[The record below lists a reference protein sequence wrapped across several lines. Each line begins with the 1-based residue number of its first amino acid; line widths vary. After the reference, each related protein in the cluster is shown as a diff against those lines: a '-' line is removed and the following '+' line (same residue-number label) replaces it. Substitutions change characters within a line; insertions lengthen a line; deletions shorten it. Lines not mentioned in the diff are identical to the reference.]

1 MKLDC
6 YRIHGNAPEI
16 VPARPE
22 RMWMDRTPNRFAY
35 RCTPITM
42 ANTTGLELLCPHHVA
57 LTWTGGG
64 ATVDIGIVETGKAA
78 GSAPLVQSHFG
89 NGIATFMPGH
99 VFRTDPDWALWCRG
113 SPNMCKDGLT
123 PLEGLVETEWLP
135 FTFTMNWRFTRPG
148 TVEFRRGEP
157 FCFVTPVPHVAMEA
171 IRPRVMPL
179 AADPQ
184 LAADHAAWKGSRD
197 DFNARLAAREPAAMQ
212 AKWQRYD
219 LKGEPPR
226 GVAAPDTHRIKRRM
240 RAPVAG
246 PSGAAVLPARPAA
259 PAFDAGRT
267 RQNIIWIASYPKSG
281 NTWVRVFLHNLRR
294 EMEGRGDE
302 PLDLN
307 RLHES
312 SAWEIH
318 AKDYGAIIGKP
329 VMEATPAEIAGA
341 RPEVQRRLANGR
353 DAPFLVKTHLTVGM
367 DCGHP
372 TINLD
377 ATLAAVYIVRNSLD
391 VAVSYANHA
400 GHSLDLIVEHMCT
413 PAMKTV
419 MTAKDVNE
427 TIGSWSQNVASWTGV
442 YQRPVLFLR
451 YEDLLNEPSK
461 HFARLVRFMGWTP
474 TEVQIDSAVTMSSFD
489 DLKRL
494 EISSG
499 FNERPVTSPS
509 FFRQGSTGKWASALS
524 LGQKKRILSEHA
536 PMMQRFGYVSI
547 GNELTRL
554 SAAAFPETRDKIGSV
569 PFLC

>member
-6 YRIHGNAPEI
+6 HRIHENAPEI

-42 ANTTGLELLCPHHVA
+42 ANTTGWELLCPHHVA

-64 ATVDIGIVETGKAA
+64 ATLDIGIVETGKAA

-197 DFNARLAAREPAAMQ
+197 DLNARLAAREPAAMQ

-226 GVAAPDTHRIKRRM
+226 GEAAPDTHRIKRRM

-246 PSGAAVLPARPAA
+246 PGGAAVLPVRAAA

-318 AKDYGAIIGKP
+318 AKDYEAIIGKP
-329 VMEATPAEIAGA
+329 VMEATLAEIAGA

-377 ATLAAVYIVRNSLD
+377 ATLAAVYIVRNPLD

-427 TIGSWSQNVASWTGV
+427 TIGSWSQNVASWMGV

-451 YEDLLNEPSK
+451 YEDLLNGHIKEFRRLANFLKWDAADVCISAAIK
-461 HFARLVRFMGWTP
+461 KSAFDRLKAIEANQGFA
-474 TEVQIDSAVTMSSFD
+474 
-489 DLKRL
+489 
-494 EISSG
+494 
-499 FNERPVTSPS
+499 ERPSTSPA
-509 FFRQGSTGKWASALS
+509 FFRHGRQGGWKTS
-524 LGQKKRILSEHA
+524 LTTDQQRAILMAHA
-536 PMMQRFGYVSI
+536 PMMQRFGYLPNGCTI
-547 GNELTRL
+547 GRHAVASEIKSESSN
-554 SAAAFPETRDKIGSV
+554 V
-569 PFLC
+569 

>member
-1 MKLDC
+1 
-6 YRIHGNAPEI
+6 
-16 VPARPE
+16 
-22 RMWMDRTPNRFAY
+22 MDRTPNRFAY

-42 ANTTGLELLCPHHVA
+42 ANTTGWELLCPHHVA

-89 NGIATFMPGH
+89 NGIVTFLPGH

-184 LAADHAAWKGSRD
+184 LAADHAAWKSSRD
-197 DFNARLAAREPAAMQ
+197 DFNARLAAKEPAAVQ
-212 AKWQRYD
+212 AKWQRYY

-226 GVAAPDTHRIKRRM
+226 GEAAPDTHRVKRRM

-246 PSGAAVLPARPAA
+246 PGGAAVLPARPAA
-259 PAFDAGRT
+259 PAFDTGRT
-267 RQNIIWIASYPKSG
+267 KQNIIWIASYPKSG
-281 NTWVRVFLHNLRR
+281 NTWLRVFLHNLRR

-307 RLHES
+307 RLHEI

-318 AKDYGAIIGKP
+318 GRDYEAIIGKP

-377 ATLAAVYIVRNSLD
+377 ATLAAVYIVRNPLD
-391 VAVSYANHA
+391 IAVSYANHA
-400 GHSLDLIVEHMCT
+400 GHALDLIVEHMGT
-413 PAMKTV
+413 PGMKTV

-427 TIGSWSQNVASWTGV
+427 TIGSWSQNVASWMGV

-451 YEDLLNEPSK
+451 YEDLLNDTLK
-461 HFARLVRFMGWTP
+461 HFRRLAGFLKWDP
-474 TEVQIDSAVTMSSFD
+474 TDAEFSAAIRRSSFEG
-489 DLKRL
+489 LKAI
-494 EISSG
+494 EANQG
-499 FNERPVTSPS
+499 FAERPPTSPV
-509 FFRQGSTGKWASALS
+509 FFRDGRQGGWKASLTTDQQRA
-524 LGQKKRILSEHA
+524 ILMAHT
-536 PMMQRFGYVSI
+536 PMMQRFGY
-547 GNELTRL
+547 L
-554 SAAAFPETRDKIGSV
+554 PDGSV
-569 PFLC
+569 VNGQRALAIKAKNERLDA

>member
-1 MKLDC
+1 
-6 YRIHGNAPEI
+6 
-16 VPARPE
+16 
-22 RMWMDRTPNRFAY
+22 MWMDRTPNRFAY

-42 ANTTGLELLCPHHVA
+42 ANTTGWELLCPHHVA

-89 NGIATFMPGH
+89 NGIVTFLPGH

-157 FCFVTPVPHVAMEA
+157 FCFVSPVPHVAMEA

-184 LAADHAAWKGSRD
+184 LAADHAAWKSSRD

-226 GVAAPDTHRIKRRM
+226 GVAAPDTHRVKRRM

-246 PSGAAVLPARPAA
+246 PSGAAVQPARPAA

-318 AKDYGAIIGKP
+318 AKDYEAIIGKP
-329 VMEATPAEIAGA
+329 VMEATLAEIAGA

-377 ATLAAVYIVRNSLD
+377 ATLAAVYIVRNPLD
-391 VAVSYANHA
+391 IAVSYANHA
-400 GHSLDLIVEHMCT
+400 GHALDLIVEHMGT
-413 PAMKTV
+413 PGMKTV

-427 TIGSWSQNVASWTGV
+427 TIGSWSQNVASWMGV

-451 YEDLLNEPSK
+451 YEDLLNDTLK
-461 HFARLVRFMGWTP
+461 HFRRLAGFLKWDP
-474 TEVQIDSAVTMSSFD
+474 TDAEFSAAIRRSSFEG
-489 DLKRL
+489 LKAI
-494 EISSG
+494 EANQG
-499 FNERPVTSPS
+499 FAERPPTSPV
-509 FFRQGSTGKWASALS
+509 FFRDGRQGGWKASLTTDQQRA
-524 LGQKKRILSEHA
+524 ILMAHT
-536 PMMQRFGYVSI
+536 PMMQRFGY
-547 GNELTRL
+547 L
-554 SAAAFPETRDKIGSV
+554 PDGSV
-569 PFLC
+569 VNGQRALAIKAKNERLDA

>member
-1 MKLDC
+1 
-6 YRIHGNAPEI
+6 
-16 VPARPE
+16 
-22 RMWMDRTPNRFAY
+22 
-35 RCTPITM
+35 
-42 ANTTGLELLCPHHVA
+42 
-57 LTWTGGG
+57 
-64 ATVDIGIVETGKAA
+64 
-78 GSAPLVQSHFG
+78 
-89 NGIATFMPGH
+89 
-99 VFRTDPDWALWCRG
+99 
-113 SPNMCKDGLT
+113 MCKDGLT

-184 LAADHAAWKGSRD
+184 LAADHAAWKSSRE
-197 DFNARLAAREPAAMQ
+197 DFNARLAAREPAAVQ
-212 AKWQRYD
+212 AKWQRYY

-226 GVAAPDTHRIKRRM
+226 GEAAPDTHRVKRRM

-246 PSGAAVLPARPAA
+246 PGGAAVLPVRPAA
-259 PAFDAGRT
+259 PAFDTGRT
-267 RQNIIWIASYPKSG
+267 KQNIIWIASYPKSG

-307 RLHES
+307 RLHEI

-318 AKDYGAIIGKP
+318 GRDYEAIIGKP

-372 TINLD
+372 TVNLD
-377 ATLAAVYIVRNSLD
+377 ATLAAVYIVRNPLD
-391 VAVSYANHA
+391 VAASYANHA

-427 TIGSWSQNVASWTGV
+427 TIGSWSQNVASWMGV

-451 YEDLLNEPSK
+451 YEDLLNDPLR
-461 HFARLVRFMGWTP
+461 HFTRLVHFLGWK
-474 TEVQIDSAVTMSSFD
+474 VVDAQISAAIDGSSFYR
-489 DLKRL
+489 LKKI
-494 EISSG
+494 ETDSG
-499 FNERPVTSPS
+499 FSERPSTSSS
-509 FFRQGSTGKWASALS
+509 FFRIGGRNNWTQMLEKEHVDRICNVHASV
-524 LGQKKRILSEHA
+524 
-536 PMMQRFGYVSI
+536 MQRFGYRKVD
-547 GNELTRL
+547 L
-554 SAAAFPETRDKIGSV
+554 SQETRFDEFINSM
-569 PFLC
+569 

>member
-1 MKLDC
+1 
-6 YRIHGNAPEI
+6 
-16 VPARPE
+16 
-22 RMWMDRTPNRFAY
+22 
-35 RCTPITM
+35 M
-42 ANTTGLELLCPHHVA
+42 ANTTGWELLCPHHVA

-64 ATVDIGIVETGKAA
+64 ATLDIGIVETGKAA

-184 LAADHAAWKGSRD
+184 LAADHAAWKSSRD
-197 DFNARLAAREPAAMQ
+197 DFNARLAAKEPAAVQ
-212 AKWQRYD
+212 AKWQRYY

-226 GVAAPDTHRIKRRM
+226 GEAAPDTHRIKRRM

-246 PSGAAVLPARPAA
+246 PGGAAFLPARPAV
-259 PAFDAGRT
+259 PAFDTGRT
-267 RQNIIWIASYPKSG
+267 KQNIIWIASYPKSG

-307 RLHES
+307 RLHEI

-318 AKDYGAIIGKP
+318 GRDYEAIIGKP

-372 TINLD
+372 TVNLD
-377 ATLAAVYIVRNSLD
+377 ATLAAVYIVRNPLD
-391 VAVSYANHA
+391 VAASYANHA

-413 PAMKTV
+413 PGMKTV

-427 TIGSWSQNVASWTGV
+427 TIGSWSQNVASWMGV

-451 YEDLLNEPSK
+451 YEDLLNDPLR
-461 HFARLVRFMGWTP
+461 HFTRLVHFLGWK
-474 TEVQIDSAVTMSSFD
+474 VVDAQISAAIDGSSFYR
-489 DLKRL
+489 LKKI
-494 EISSG
+494 ETDSG
-499 FNERPVTSPS
+499 FSERPSTSSS
-509 FFRQGSTGKWASALS
+509 FFRIGGRNNWTQMLEKEHVDRICNVHASV
-524 LGQKKRILSEHA
+524 
-536 PMMQRFGYVSI
+536 MQRFGYRKVD
-547 GNELTRL
+547 L
-554 SAAAFPETRDKIGSV
+554 SQETRFDEFINSM
-569 PFLC
+569 